1 MQLCLASARTQ
12 RARLARSTFWEDALP
27 QPRHEDR
34 VTSASQSPA
43 AVSRVAA
50 RWRRSIVKHGL
61 DPAPSAGRRRLDA
74 NLTAERSERIGAFLS
89 VAAPRLDQLY
99 QLVCPTGCS
108 VLLTDADGI
117 VLDQRI
123 SDGDSSAFRDWGL
136 WRGHDWSEASEGTNG
151 IGTCLA
157 EGRQVTIH
165 RDEHFYSRNTGMTC
179 MDAPIWGPDGRVLAA
194 LDVSNARQDHNE
206 RLNAL
211 ITAQVAQTARMIE
224 AAYFRASFPNARI
237 IISDGET
244 PEQNLLIAVDRDDL
258 MIGANRAARRAY
270 GLEKE
275 GLLRPR
281 PASDLLGRDDE
292 QTGFE
297 QAERATVIGALARA
311 QGNVSAAARALGVG
325 RATLYR
331 RMTRLGIAGNPGNSG
346 NSGKLSQS

>member
-1 MQLCLASARTQ
+1 MPCPRHDT
-12 RARLARSTFWEDALP
+12 RA
-27 QPRHEDR
+27 RHEDR

-43 AVSRVAA
+43 AVTRMAA
-50 RWRRSIVKHGL
+50 RWRRSMVKHGL
-61 DPAPSAGRRRLDA
+61 DPAVAIERNRLDA
-74 NLTAERSERIGAFLS
+74 QDTARRSERLGELLA
-89 VAAPRLDQLY
+89 VAQPRLDQLF

-123 SDGDSSAFRDWGL
+123 GDGDGDSFRAWGL
-136 WRGHDWSEASEGTNG
+136 WRGHDWSEAAEGTNG
-151 IGTCLA
+151 IGTCLV

-165 RDEHFYSRNTGMTC
+165 RDEHFFSRNTGMTC
-179 MDAPIWGPDGRVLAA
+179 MDAPIWGPDARIIAA
-194 LDVSNARQDHNE
+194 LDVSNARRDHNE

-211 ITAQVAQTARMIE
+211 IAAQVTQTARMIE
-224 AAYFRASFPNARI
+224 AAFFRASFPKARI

-275 GLLRPR
+275 GRLRPR
-281 PASDLLGRDDE
+281 PASDLLGQGDAV
-292 QTGFE
+292 TGFE
-297 QAERATVIGALARA
+297 QAERATVVGALTRA

-331 RMTRLGIAGNPGNSG
+331 RMSRLGITEGTARSAAPFSAAPH
-346 NSGKLSQS
+346 SRLSHP